1 MNNHGHIDPGEPA
14 FFGSSV
20 LESAVTNQV
29 SHSSRFTLPPV
40 TAADSIRLR
49 GVRTHNLKGIDLE
62 LPHNRL
68 TVITGVSGSGKSSLA
83 FDTIFAE
90 GQRQYVDTLSVYAR
104 QFLDQMER
112 PDVESIDGL
121 QPTLCIDQRTGTANP
136 RSTVA
141 TVTEIYDYLRLLMA
155 KLGTPNCFACG
166 QPIVQQSAEQI
177 HEALAGL
184 TNGTRL
190 IIMAPVVRGRPGGHR
205 DELAKIRKAGLVKVR
220 VDGESYD
227 IESVPELAIRKKHS
241 IDAIVDKIVVREN
254 SLVRLAESIRL
265 ALSLADGLVSV
276 SSLQPSGEGERK
288 AADSAW
294 AERLFST
301 RYACAHC
308 GVSYEEVEPRTFS
321 FNSPYGACQDC
332 QGMGTQPQFDQD
344 SFIVDWDRAPAKGAI
359 LPWTTAPSKVKRS
372 LRTTLEKL
380 LSDVGAQW
388 DEPLST
394 LKAVARRRL
403 LIGEKR
409 TSATTTPAAA
419 ATGAS
424 ARRANESTAGG
435 ILGQLSTLH
444 QTAVE
449 REDSSLLE
457 WLENYRQALPCPTCA
472 GARLRR
478 EALSVTVDGHN
489 IFQLCSKSVQE
500 MLIWLN
506 SYRPSALQ
514 QQIATPILKPIE
526 HRLSFLIKVGLGYLT
541 LERGADTL
549 SGGELQRVR
558 LATSIG
564 SGLVGVC
571 YVLDEPSIGLHQRD
585 NDRLIESLR
594 NLQEQGNTVIVLE
607 HDEAMMRAS
616 DVLVDIGPG
625 AGSRGGEII
634 AVGKPEE
641 VMAHPT
647 SLTAAYLRG
656 DRRVSLDKPRRS
668 TANVKWLELNGAQL
682 HNLKKV
688 SARVPLGLLV
698 GVTGV
703 SGSGKSS
710 LMGETFAPALARA
723 LGQSARKPGSYQS
736 LRGVEHVDKL
746 IEITQAS
753 IGRTPRSTPA
763 TYCGVFDLIRT
774 VFASTNIAKQRGFS
788 ASRFSFNTGA
798 GRCTQCQGQGQEKIE
813 MNFLADLYVTCS
825 VCGGSRYNRQTL
837 QVRYRE
843 NSIAD
848 VLAMSVDEAVEFFVN
863 FSKIHRL
870 LESLERV
877 GLGYL
882 SLGQSSTTLSG
893 GEAQRIKLAS
903 ELARPETGRTVY
915 FLDEPT
921 TGLHFEDCRRLLG
934 VLDDLVSRGNTVIVI
949 EHNLDVIRGC
959 DWLID
964 LGPDGGAGGGEIVA
978 AGTPEAVAANPA
990 SLIGQYLKF

>member
-1 MNNHGHIDPGEPA
+1 MKLPVANTTSEPSRFA
-14 FFGSSV
+14 
-20 LESAVTNQV
+20 LPAVTV
-29 SHSSRFTLPPV
+29 ID
-40 TAADSIRLR
+40 AIRLR

-104 QFLDQMER
+104 QFLDQLQR
-112 PDVESIDGL
+112 PDVEAIDGL
-121 QPTLCIDQRTGTANP
+121 QPTLCIDQRSGTANP

-155 KLGTPNCFACG
+155 KLGTPHCFACG
-166 QPIVQQSAEQI
+166 HPILQQSAEQI
-177 HEALAGL
+177 LATLSALPL
-184 TNGTRL
+184 GTRL
-190 IIMAPVVRGRPGGHR
+190 VIMAPVVRGRPGGHR
-205 DELAKIRKAGLVKVR
+205 DVLDNVRKAGLVKVR
-220 VDGESYD
+220 VDGQMCD
-227 IESVPELAIRKKHS
+227 IENVPELAVRKKHA
-241 IDAIVDKIVVREN
+241 IDAIVDKIVIREN
-254 SLVRLAESIRL
+254 SSSRLADSIRL

-276 SSLQPSGEGERK
+276 SSLLSSTDDVLRS
-288 AADSAW
+288 ADEAW
-294 AERLFST
+294 EERLFST

-308 GVSYEEVEPRTFS
+308 GVSYEELEPRTFS
-321 FNSPYGACQDC
+321 FNSPYGACPDC
-332 QGMGTQPQFDQD
+332 HGMGTQPQFDQE
-344 SFIVDWDRAPAKGAI
+344 SFVIDWDRAPAKGAI
-359 LPWTTAPSKVKRS
+359 LPWASAPTKIKRS
-372 LRTTLEKL
+372 LRSTLEKL
-380 LSDVGAQW
+380 LADVGAEW
-388 DEPLST
+388 DQPLSL
-394 LKAVARRRL
+394 LKPTARRRL
-403 LIGEKR
+403 LIGDKP
-409 TSATTTPAAA
+409 TGKPIAKATPLWQSDSA
-419 ATGAS
+419 GRS
-424 ARRANESTAGG
+424 ANASTAGG
-435 ILGQLSTLH
+435 ILAQLVALFDAAT
-444 QTAVE
+444 T
-449 REDSSLLE
+449 REDNVVLE
-457 WLENYRQALPCPTCA
+457 WLESFRQALPCPACN
-472 GARLRR
+472 GSRLRR

-489 IFQLCSKSVQE
+489 IFGLCSKSVSE
-500 MLIWLN
+500 ALVWLDN
-506 SYRPSALQ
+506 YRPNPAQSQVA
-514 QQIATPILKPIE
+514 APILKPIN
-526 HRLSFLIKVGLGYLT
+526 HRLNFLVKVGLGYLT

-594 NLQEQGNTVIVLE
+594 ELQSQGNTVIVVE
-607 HDEAMMRAS
+607 HDEAMMLAS

-625 AGSRGGEII
+625 AGNRGGEVV
-634 AVGKPEE
+634 AVGTPEI
-641 VMAHPT
+641 VKSHPD

-656 DRRVSLDKPRRS
+656 DKRVTIDKPRRS
-668 TANVKWLELNGAQL
+668 NEKVQWLKLKGARH
-682 HNLKKV
+682 HNLKSV
-688 SARVPLGLLV
+688 SLELPLQRLV
-698 GVTGV
+698 GITGV

-710 LMGETFAPALARA
+710 LIGETLAPALARA
-723 LGQSARKPGSYQS
+723 LGQSARKPGAFQS
-736 LRGVEHVDKL
+736 LSGVEHVDKI

-763 TYCGVFDLIRT
+763 TYCGVFDLIRA

-788 ASRFSFNTGA
+788 ASRFSFNTGT
-798 GRCTQCQGQGQEKIE
+798 GRCAQCQGQGQEKIE

-825 VCGGSRYNRQTL
+825 ICGGSRYNRQTL
-837 QVRYRE
+837 QVRYRDK
-843 NSIAD
+843 SIAD
-848 VLAMSVDEAVEFFVN
+848 VLAMSIDEATDFFIN

-903 ELARPETGRTVY
+903 ELARAETGRTVY

-921 TGLHFEDCRRLLG
+921 TGLHFEDCRRLLE
-934 VLDDLVSRGNTVIVI
+934 VLDGLVARGNTVIVI
-949 EHNLDVIRGC
+949 EHNMDVIGAC

-978 AGTPEAVAANPA
+978 TGTPADVAQCSS
-990 SLIGQYLKF
+990 SLTGRYLKL